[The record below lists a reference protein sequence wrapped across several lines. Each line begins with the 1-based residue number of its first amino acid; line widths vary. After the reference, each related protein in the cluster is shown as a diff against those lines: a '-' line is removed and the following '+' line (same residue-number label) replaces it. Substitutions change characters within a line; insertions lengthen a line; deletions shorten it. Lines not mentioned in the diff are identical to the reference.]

1 MQKILWPLPRRLAS
15 CKPSTPLFGWHAACT
30 FLIAVAYSIA
40 VAVEPP
46 TFPKPTFMR
55 HLGCTSSI
63 RCQRAPALPSKV
75 PLSAQY
81 SLPRERRGGEFF
93 MLLPALPHATSVG
106 KIPPC
111 FRRCVS
117 VGYHLHTCKG
127 VTTAAVS
134 TPRPKSAFY
143 LHDTPRLWH
152 FKHLIDP
159 IRHRKSL
166 RPPKPFPGYR

>member
-63 RCQRAPALPSKV
+63 RCQRAPALPSEV
-75 PLSAQY
+75 PLSRTVQP
-81 SLPRERRGGEFF
+81 SQGKERRGV
-93 MLLPALPHATSVG
+93 LYPPPRPPARY
-106 KIPPC
+106 
-111 FRRCVS
+111 FRRENPS
-117 VGYHLHTCKG
+117 VL
-127 VTTAAVS
+127 S
-134 TPRPKSAFY
+134 
-143 LHDTPRLWH
+143 
-152 FKHLIDP
+152 
-159 IRHRKSL
+159 SL
-166 RPPKPFPGYR
+166 RECGLSPPHMQRGYYCRSKHPPTEVGFLLARHSQAMAFETPD